1 MSNNIVEAIDA
12 ISSEVATNG
21 FQPSSNNVTEALD
34 NLSSI
39 LGSNKKSNNV
49 VESLNYIKENIS
61 TYMSQQ
67 GSNKTTNWDQVA
79 NDLKNGNQDKYSIG
93 QVLMTTFKDP
103 YSDKVLDNPL
113 RIVDFSTEELENGD
127 QVQGMWLMPDYAQ
140 LKIPFSTFEGIL
152 ICSEAIAPGNY
163 YFAVSNASGGYN
175 LNSYFAKG
183 SFISFTLTKSVPV
196 NGIIGALTD
205 ADRNYQANSNNGPY
219 YITTYEPDRKTVIE
233 TVPVSKTSNNG
244 TYLGRWN
251 GAMGYV
257 DPNPNLNSSVGII
270 RGFGNM
276 IYQWLNSD
284 NPEGGWWTPET
295 EWSIAPKDE
304 VYNLPGYLSLLPE
317 DLVSNIKPVKIPFGA
332 YNDPEFKYYKVVL
345 PDKKQLYFAGS
356 SFANMHPFEYFV
368 ENGGSNQ
375 PFETGHYWDY
385 NSYAIPVHQ
394 RTSIFKPFGTVGWWI
409 KQYGNISNIGTCD
422 NGNGSPT
429 AVDKYYGVYWD
440 VMAVP
445 IFFIG

>member
-12 ISSEVATNG
+12 ISSEVATDG

-39 LGSNKKSNNV
+39 FGSNKKTNNV
-49 VESLNYIKENIS
+49 VESLNCIKENIS

-67 GSNKTTNWDQVA
+67 GSNKATDWNQVA

-93 QVLMTTFKDP
+93 QVLMSTFKDP

-140 LKIPFSTFEGIL
+140 LKFPFSTFEGIL
-152 ICSEAIAPGNY
+152 ICSEVLAPGNY

-196 NGIIGALTD
+196 NGIIGAITD
-205 ADRNYQANSNNGPY
+205 ADRNYQTIRNGPY
-219 YITTYEPDRKTVIE
+219 YITTYEPDRMTVIE
-233 TVPVSKTSNNG
+233 TVSVSNTSNNG
-244 TYLGRWN
+244 TYLGRWH
-251 GAMGYV
+251 GAAGSV
-257 DPNPNLNSSVGII
+257 DTNPNLNSSNGII
-270 RGFGNM
+270 NGKGGM

-304 VYNLPGYLSLLPE
+304 IYNLPGYLSLLPE
-317 DLVSNIKPVKIPFGA
+317 DLVSNIKSVKVPFGA
-332 YNDPEFKYYKVVL
+332 YANPEFKYYKVSL
-345 PDKKQLYFAGS
+345 PKKKQLNFGNS
-356 SFANMHPFEYFV
+356 SYADVHPFEYFV
-368 ENGGSNQ
+368 KNGGSNQ
-375 PFETGHYWDY
+375 PFETGHYFDY
-385 NSYAIPVHQ
+385 NNYAIPIHQ

-409 KQYGNISNIGTCD
+409 EQSCNITNIGTCD
-422 NGNGSPT
+422 DYNGAPT
-429 AVDKYYGVYWD
+429 VVDKYYGSYWD
-440 VMAVP
+440 IMAVP